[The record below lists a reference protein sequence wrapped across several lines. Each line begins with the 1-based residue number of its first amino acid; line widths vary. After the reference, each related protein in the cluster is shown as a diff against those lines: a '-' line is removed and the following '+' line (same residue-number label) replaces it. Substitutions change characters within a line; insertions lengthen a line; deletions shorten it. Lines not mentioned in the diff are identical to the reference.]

1 MCQSIFRQKP
11 ESVQTKMQNFLL
23 RVFKLQPKEGALVFA
38 FGFLLFGNSL
48 ARQVSNIV
56 SVSGVLDVEGANA
69 MLAVL
74 IVDYTLILIVGALQS
89 LIIDRFNRVRMMAIV
104 SLAFAV
110 IFILLRAMFWIHA
123 PEWLNY
129 STMYLVA
136 EQQFVLFP
144 LIFWVLANDV
154 FSFAQT
160 KRLFPLI
167 ASWSFIGKLAG
178 IGIAGFSP
186 VLFGWLKLA
195 DEDILLFN
203 AVIYIVSF
211 FLILL
216 TLRGVGLHDFS
227 KQSESLKE
235 TLSEGWNFVRDVMSF
250 RYLMVA
256 ILALAVADTIIEFR
270 FWVVTQAAFP
280 GQLAYQSFYSL
291 YRLVVTLVALGVQGL
306 VTSRLTNNVHLKNVL
321 LIFPFIAL
329 FASGSML
336 VSTIFFV
343 AVGGMFMVKLT
354 RETVDDS
361 SRKSFQALVPEE
373 RRGRVSTF
381 MDSYLASIG
390 TILAAIVT
398 SVIVL
403 IGQWSGRDLNLVYIS
418 VAFTASLVAVWA
430 TFRMRAVYD
439 KSLLNWR
446 LKRRQRV
453 TDTMIKKLQDL

>member
-1 MCQSIFRQKP
+1 VSLGFAGIFI
-11 ESVQTKMQNFLL
+11 FL
-23 RVFKLQPKEGALVFA
+23 RV
-38 FGFLLFGNSL
+38 
-48 ARQVSNIV
+48 
-56 SVSGVLDVEGANA
+56 
-69 MLAVL
+69 
-74 IVDYTLILIVGALQS
+74 
-89 LIIDRFNRVRMMAIV
+89 
-104 SLAFAV
+104 
-110 IFILLRAMFWIHA
+110 MFWIGA

-129 STMYLVA
+129 SAMYLVA

-154 FSFAQT
+154 FNFSQT

-167 ASWSFIGKLAG
+167 ASWGFVGKLAG
-178 IGIAGFSP
+178 ITVAGISP
-186 VLFGWLKLA
+186 ALFGWLKFA

-203 AVIYIVSF
+203 AFLYLISF
-211 FLILL
+211 ILVL
-216 TLRGVGLHDFS
+216 TALRGVNLRDFS

-235 TLSEGWNFVRDVMSF
+235 TLSEGWEFVRDVMSF

-270 FWVVTQAAFP
+270 FWVVTETAFP
-280 GQLAYQSFYSL
+280 GHLQYQSFYSL
-291 YRLVVTLVALGVQGL
+291 YRLVVTLAALAVQSF
-306 VTSRLTNNVHLKNVL
+306 VTSRLTNNVQLKNVL
-321 LIFPFIAL
+321 LIFPFIAF

-336 VSTIFFV
+336 VSTLLFV
-343 AVGGMFMVKLT
+343 AVGGMFFVKLT

-390 TILAAIVT
+390 TILAAVVT
-398 SVIVL
+398 GLIVL
-403 IGQWSGRDLNLVYIS
+403 IGQWSGKDLNLVYVA
-418 VAFTASLVAVWA
+418 VAFFASLVAIWA
-430 TFRMRAVYD
+430 TFRMRSVYE